1 MLALPSYRSLTNQ
14 ILIFAIL
21 DQNFSLNFDC
31 MQDSLLA
38 LSALLLC
45 LWEGAIHYSAGDR
58 ADSPSMTAVGRLDL
72 VTGIN
77 VPELGQSENERGG
90 QPHPR
95 PQSPFRSGGSRKRR
109 RSGPFS
115 CMNWS
120 IMEWRGC
127 RGFVMPSS
135 DPPDVGAAAAGKAA
149 PWGHGG
155 TNCVGI
161 LSILRY
167 FLPVP
172 KMGTTSRRDGVIA
185 KCEKSR
191 QGERE
196 SVNIFAAKIRFA
208 SKVFGEVGRV
218 GGWETARRRGS

>member
-21 DQNFSLNFDC
+21 DLNFSLNFDS
-31 MQDSLLA
+31 MQGSLLA

-135 DPPDVGAAAAGKAA
+135 VRPFRITSAPSAAGGELAA
-149 PWGHGG
+149 PWGHKLCR
-155 TNCVGI
+155 NFKYPSL
-161 LSILRY
+161 LSTCSEN
-167 FLPVP
+167 
-172 KMGTTSRRDGVIA
+172 GDD
-185 KCEKSR
+185 
-191 QGERE
+191 E
-196 SVNIFAAKIRFA
+196 S
-208 SKVFGEVGRV
+208 
-218 GGWETARRRGS
+218 